1 MLHRSIYLN
10 QNLLRL
16 DLDIVIMRILNQ
28 EDVTSDFKKFLLDDQ
43 GILLSF
49 DIIVKVLLGIVFVE
63 KLNEAQQPC
72 VMFFSFRCLIQ
83 VPPVLC
89 QVSIV
94 KEELL
99 VCVLECLQFISGL
112 LFRDSFFVSFGDE
125 FVFKFL
131 FAESLNFSVYLSE
144 SLILLNAIV

>member
-1 MLHRSIYLN
+1 
-10 QNLLRL
+10 
-16 DLDIVIMRILNQ
+16 
-28 EDVTSDFKKFLLDDQ
+28 
-43 GILLSF
+43 
-49 DIIVKVLLGIVFVE
+49 
-63 KLNEAQQPC
+63 
-72 VMFFSFRCLIQ
+72 
-83 VPPVLC
+83 
-89 QVSIV
+89 
-94 KEELL
+94 LL